1 MVDFKRFKSCID
13 TIQECSD
20 WTDKLYENK
29 IDLLQSPIDAIVEE
43 FADLLMNE
51 MHDDEAWISWYCWEI
66 DFGRTNKD
74 DLNVVTID
82 GKEYR
87 IDSVKKLWDLLHL
100 VNGIPITDIVTILK
114 NYLIDS
120 DTILKAG
127 NKYNIKEITDNYV
140 TIYAEGRE
148 ITLDRIEE
156 GYIFTMEAEE

>member
-1 MVDFKRFKSCID
+1 MVDFKRFKSYID

-29 IDLLQSPIDAIVEE
+29 IDLLQSPIDAIVN
-43 FADLLMNE
+43 ALANLLMNE
-51 MHDDEAWISWYCWEI
+51 MHDDGEWINWYCWEI

-74 DLNVVTID
+74 NLNVVTID
-82 GKEYR
+82 SKEYR

-100 VNGIPITDIVTILK
+100 VNGTPITDIVTILK

-156 GYIFTMEAEE
+156 EYIFTMEVAE